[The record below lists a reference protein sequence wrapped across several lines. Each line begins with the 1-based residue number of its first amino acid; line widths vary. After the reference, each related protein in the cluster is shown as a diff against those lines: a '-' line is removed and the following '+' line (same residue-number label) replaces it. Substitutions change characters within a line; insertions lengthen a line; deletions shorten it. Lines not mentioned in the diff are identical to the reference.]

1 MIGPIAD
8 TRKQRGGAIVPP
20 LFYCLEIEAE
30 RIDFMATYKELKQKY
45 IDHLMGVDLYKMNV
59 TDLYTYA
66 CILKMVDEMEQPGP
80 EETMTAAI
88 APLVNLCKEAKAG
101 SGVFGIG

>member
-8 TRKQRGGAIVPP
+8 TRQQRGGAIVPP
-20 LFYCLEIEAE
+20 LYFYEMNY
-30 RIDFMATYKELKQKY
+30 FMATYKELKKKF

-59 TDLYTYA
+59 TDLYTFA
-66 CILKMVDEMEQPGP
+66 CILKTVDEMEQPGP

>member
-1 MIGPIAD
+1 MPRRYFNCIE
-8 TRKQRGGAIVPP
+8 
-20 LFYCLEIEAE
+20 FEAE
-30 RIDFMATYKELKQKY
+30 RNDFMATYNELKQKY

-66 CILKMVDEMEQPGP
+66 CILKMVDEMEQPNCA
-80 EETMTAAI
+80 ETMKTAFEPI
-88 APLVNLCKEAKAG
+88 LNYCKATNAG